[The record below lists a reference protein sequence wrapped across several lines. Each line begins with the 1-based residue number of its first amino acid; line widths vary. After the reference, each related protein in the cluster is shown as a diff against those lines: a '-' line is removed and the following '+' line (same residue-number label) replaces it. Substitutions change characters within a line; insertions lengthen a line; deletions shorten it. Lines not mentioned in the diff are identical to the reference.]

1 MKNTE
6 VKTKKQRLL
15 SDQLVPTLLLALFPP
30 LPWPLPWL
38 PPPLPL
44 LSPPCR
50 RLPLPA
56 PWSSCRPDIGT
67 ILTKGAWCHSLLLFN
82 MHSAFEIIILTA
94 SLTCLT
100 RGGSMHPQHSHT
112 ELCLCALVFNL
123 LPECILLIFKSYG
136 SQML

>member
-15 SDQLVPTLLLALFPP
+15 SDQLVPTLLLALSPP

-67 ILTKGAWCHSLLLFN
+67 ILTKGARCHLLLLFN
-82 MHSAFEIIILTA
+82 MHSALEIIILTA

-100 RGGSMHPQHSHT
+100 RGVLCTFNKVMYT
-112 ELCLCALVFNL
+112 ELCLYALVFNLAL
-123 LPECILLIFKSYG
+123 LPECILLIFQS
-136 SQML
+136 